1 MKLAAYTKLLGISYL
16 TAWRMR
22 KRGEIPG
29 YQLSTGTVIVDQP
42 DQSGTPTRR
51 VVIYARVSNSENN
64 KKNLETQAKRLVSW
78 CNAHGWSLAHIVK
91 ECGSD
96 INDQRPRFL
105 ALLADPTISHTVVEH
120 KDRASRFGV
129 TYIQTLLA
137 FQGRE
142 LVVNGRDAAEDDL
155 MG

>member
-1 MKLAAYTKLLGISYL
+1 M
-16 TAWRMR
+16 W

-29 YQLSTGTVIVDQP
+29 YQLSTGTVSVEQP

-51 VVIYARVSNSENN
+51 VAIYARVTNSANN
-64 KKNLETQAKRLVSW
+64 KKKLETQAKQIVTW
-78 CNAHGWSLAHIVK
+78 CNAHGWSVAHIVK

-105 ALLADPTISHTVVEH
+105 ALLADPTISHIVVEH
-120 KDRASRFGV
+120 KDRASHFGV
-129 TYIQTLLA
+129 VYIQTLLA

-142 LVVNGRDAAEDDL
+142 PAVNGRNATEDDL